1 MKIQDY
7 NHRLGVKAGKLTPCP
22 QSPNCVSSQA
32 NDKKHYIEPL
42 QFSVKSSQDWEKLT
56 TIIQSLAGTT
66 IIEQREN
73 YLRVECK
80 TRLMGFIDDLEFA
93 WNAADNIC
101 HVRSASRVGYS
112 DLGKNR
118 RRVEQIRR
126 LFINSSQ

>member
-1 MKIQDY
+1 MNSQDKSF
-7 NHRLGVKAGKLTPCP
+7 RLGTTAGKLTPCP

-32 NDKKHYIEPL
+32 SDKKHYIKPL
-42 QFSVKSSQDWEKLT
+42 QFSDNPDQDWNKLV
-56 TIIQSLAGTT
+56 TIIQALAGTT

-73 YLRVECK
+73 YLHAECK
-80 TRLMGFIDDLEFA
+80 TRLMGFVDDLEYVWA
-93 WNAADNIC
+93 AADNIC